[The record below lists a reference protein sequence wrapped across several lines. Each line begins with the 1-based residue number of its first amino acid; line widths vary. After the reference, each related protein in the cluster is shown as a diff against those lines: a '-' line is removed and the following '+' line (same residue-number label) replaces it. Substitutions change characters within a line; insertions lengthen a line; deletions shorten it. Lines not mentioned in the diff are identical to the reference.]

1 MRLALRG
8 EAQLNQR
15 DGFLDRTKRY
25 RVSGSRMAGE
35 IDVFQLGRHLLAHF
49 NRRNHVK
56 NIKDLFDNQLTGDN
70 VKDQFQIGAQVLS
83 HGLSP

>member
-1 MRLALRG
+1 MGLTLRR
-8 EAQLNQR
+8 ESQLDQR

-49 NRRNHVK
+49 NRRNHVQ
-56 NIKDLFDNQLTGDN
+56 NIKDLFDED
-70 VKDQFQIGAQVLS
+70 
-83 HGLSP
+83 